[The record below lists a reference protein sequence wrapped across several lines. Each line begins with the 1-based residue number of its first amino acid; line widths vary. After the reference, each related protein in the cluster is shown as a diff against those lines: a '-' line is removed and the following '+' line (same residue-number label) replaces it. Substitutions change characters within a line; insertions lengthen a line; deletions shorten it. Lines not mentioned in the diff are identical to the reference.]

1 MRIED
6 RTAQDLLRDLAPSRL
21 CVILVLALMCTGCA
35 GGRLAL
41 RSAERDERV
50 LVGNFSQSI
59 YGFDDRNTLHVLLIE
74 GDPQS
79 PSQAVHVE
87 MYWAPRAGRTPIDPL
102 ATNAVIRYI
111 VFTGEGAGIYGG
123 AGYLFPHSKPGG
135 GNFRAEVRSSSLRL
149 QDASAGFADR
159 LGLATATG
167 EFLAQRD
174 DLGAQRLL
182 RQLRL
187 QVHQRLGYPKLVL
200 STSSPRQ

>member
-1 MRIED
+1 MSV
-6 RTAQDLLRDLAPSRL
+6 AVLLLAL
-21 CVILVLALMCTGCA
+21 LVLTGCA

-41 RSAERDERV
+41 RSAERQEQV
-50 LVGNFSQSI
+50 LVGNFTQSI

-74 GDPQS
+74 GDPADPQG

-102 ATNAVIRYI
+102 ATNSVIRYI
-111 VFTGEGAGIYGG
+111 VFTGEGAGVYGG
-123 AGYLFPHSKPGG
+123 AGYLFPLSKPGG
-135 GNFRAEVRSSSLRL
+135 GNFRGEVRSSSLRL

-187 QVHQRLGYPKLVL
+187 QIHERLGYPKLVWADE
-200 STSSPRQ
+200 PRP